1 MLLLHNFFLLF
12 TGEEIKMV
20 SSPFY
25 FHQGINI
32 NKNFM
37 AEELYIASDIIEG
50 IKFDIIVSKSGV
62 REILINKNSESDD
75 RSDITQVS
83 SDDQKVMSVFTQLRE
98 YFDRKR
104 KDFELP
110 LGILG
115 TDFQK
120 KVWDNL
126 RKIPYGE
133 TISYGE
139 LANRMGDKNLM
150 RAVAAANGANPIPI
164 IIPCHR
170 VIGADGS
177 LTGYG
182 SGLDVK
188 QKLLELEGSW
198 SLSLF

>member
-1 MLLLHNFFLLF
+1 M
-12 TGEEIKMV
+12 I
-20 SSPFY
+20 
-25 FHQGINI
+25 
-32 NKNFM
+32 
-37 AEELYIASDIIEG
+37 EELYFASDTIDGIEIDVII
-50 IKFDIIVSKSGV
+50 SSAGV
-62 REILINKNSESDD
+62 REILINRKSNSENLSA
-75 RSDITQVS
+75 ITQVPP
-83 SDDQKVMSVFTQLRE
+83 DDSKVVNVFTQLRE
-98 YFDRKR
+98 YFNRQRKGF
-104 KDFELP
+104 DLP
-110 LGILG
+110 LEIIG

-120 KVWDNL
+120 KVWNAL
-126 RKIPYGE
+126 TKIPYGE

-182 SGLDVK
+182 GGLDVK

-198 SLSLF
+198 TLALFK

>member
-1 MLLLHNFFLLF
+1 MKSNSEKIYYS
-12 TGEEIKMV
+12 T
-20 SSPFY
+20 
-25 FHQGINI
+25 
-32 NKNFM
+32 
-37 AEELYIASDIIEG
+37 DIIDG
-50 IKFDIIVSKSGV
+50 IKIDVISSNNGI
-62 REILINKNSESDD
+62 REILINRKVASD
-75 RSDITQVS
+75 SLSGITQIPP
-83 SDDQKVMSVFTQLRE
+83 DDPKVVNVFNQLKE
-98 YFDRKR
+98 YFNRERKE
-104 KDFELP
+104 FNLP
-110 LGILG
+110 LEILG

-120 KVWDNL
+120 KVWNEL
-126 RKIPYGE
+126 TKIPYGE

-182 SGLDVK
+182 GGLDVK

-198 SLSLF
+198 TLDLFITS

>member
-1 MLLLHNFFLLF
+1 MLQ
-12 TGEEIKMV
+12 I
-20 SSPFY
+20 SPEDP
-25 FHQGINI
+25 IVKNI
-32 NKNFM
+32 F
-37 AEELYIASDIIEG
+37 I
-50 IKFDIIVSKSGV
+50 
-62 REILINKNSESDD
+62 
-75 RSDITQVS
+75 
-83 SDDQKVMSVFTQLRE
+83 QLRE
-98 YFDRKR
+98 YFNRQRKEF
-104 KDFELP
+104 DLP
-110 LGILG
+110 LEILG

-120 KVWDNL
+120 KVWDEL
-126 RKIPYGE
+126 TKIPYGE

-182 SGLDVK
+182 GGLDVK

-198 SLSLF
+198 TLSLF